1 MIKFVLGPKG
11 SGKTKWLIDGA
22 NLDKKEGHGNIVFVD
37 TDDSHIFSLDHSVR
51 LVNANDFGISTP
63 DEFYAFLCGIVSR
76 DFDIEKVYVDGI
88 YEILE
93 FTNEELSR
101 FEERLLEISEKY
113 EVAFLIGLNKS
124 SEELKGVIKGTPVEL
139 EA

>member
-76 DFDIEKVYVDGI
+76 DFDIEKIYVDGI

-101 FEERLLEISEKY
+101 FEERLLGISENMK
-113 EVAFLIGLNKS
+113 
-124 SEELKGVIKGTPVEL
+124 
-139 EA
+139 

>member
-76 DFDIEKVYVDGI
+76 DFDIEKIYVDGI

-101 FEERLLEISEKY
+101 FEERLLGISEKY
-113 EVAFLIGLNKS
+113 EVTFLIGLNKS

>member
-1 MIKFVLGPKG
+1 MI
-11 SGKTKWLIDGA
+11 
-22 NLDKKEGHGNIVFVD
+22 
-37 TDDSHIFSLDHSVR
+37 HIFFSLDHSVR

-76 DFDIEKVYVDGI
+76 DFDIEKIYVDGI

-101 FEERLLEISEKY
+101 FEERLLGISEKY
-113 EVAFLIGLNKS
+113 EVTFLIGLNKS